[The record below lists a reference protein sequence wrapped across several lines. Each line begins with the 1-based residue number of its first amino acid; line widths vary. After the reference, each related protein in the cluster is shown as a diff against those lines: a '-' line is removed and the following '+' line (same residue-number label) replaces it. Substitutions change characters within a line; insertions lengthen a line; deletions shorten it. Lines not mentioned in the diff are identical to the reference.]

1 MTVNLSLQ
9 ILGLAAL
16 HEVHN
21 DLATGKHDDIA
32 FARQWCGVPLGSWY
46 LETACWTESLYRP
59 SIWIYSVT

>member
-16 HEVHN
+16 HQVYN

-32 FARQWCGVPLGSWY
+32 FARQWCEVGLGSWY
-46 LETACWTESLYRP
+46 LETTCWTDSLYRSP
-59 SIWIYSVT
+59 IWVYSMT